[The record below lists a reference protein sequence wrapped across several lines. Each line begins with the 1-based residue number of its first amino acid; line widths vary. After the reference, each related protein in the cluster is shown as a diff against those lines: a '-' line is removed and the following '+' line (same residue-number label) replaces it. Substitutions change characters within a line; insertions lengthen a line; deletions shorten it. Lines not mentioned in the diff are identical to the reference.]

1 MNNFERSDP
10 KYVDWS
16 KNNNNMKKQYQKPQ
30 MAVVK
35 LRHRTNLLVV
45 SNAQGN
51 AFNGGVTGSA
61 GQGRA
66 HELDGIDD
74 EW

>member
-1 MNNFERSDP
+1 MLKVKLN
-10 KYVDWS
+10 S
-16 KNNNNMKKQYQKPQ
+16 KDMKKDYVKPQ

-35 LRHRTNLLVV
+35 LRHRANLLVV

-51 AFNGGVTGSA
+51 AFNGGVSGSA

>member
-1 MNNFERSDP
+1 MGNYMEIIC
-10 KYVDWS
+10 S
-16 KNNNNMKKQYQKPQ
+16 KKKDMKKQYQKPQ

-35 LRHRTNLLVV
+35 LKHRANLLVAT
-45 SNAQGN
+45 STNGN
-51 AFNGGVTGSA
+51 AFNGSVSGSA

-66 HELDGIDD
+66 RELDWVDD

>member
-1 MNNFERSDP
+1 
-10 KYVDWS
+10 
-16 KNNNNMKKQYQKPQ
+16 MKKDYVKPQ

-35 LRHRTNLLVV
+35 LRHRANLLLIA
-45 SNAQGN
+45 SHTQGN
-51 AFNGGVTGSA
+51 AFNGGVSGSN

-66 HELDGIDD
+66 RELDGIDD

>member
-1 MNNFERSDP
+1 
-10 KYVDWS
+10 
-16 KNNNNMKKQYQKPQ
+16 MKKQYQKPQ

-35 LRHRTNLLVV
+35 LKHRANLLVV

-51 AFNGGVTGSA
+51 AFNGSVSGSS

>member
-1 MNNFERSDP
+1 
-10 KYVDWS
+10 
-16 KNNNNMKKQYQKPQ
+16 MKKQYQKPQ

-35 LRHRTNLLVV
+35 FKHRANLLVT
-45 SNAQGN
+45 SDQNYNATGN
-51 AFNGGVTGSA
+51 AFNGGVTGSS

-66 HELDGIDD
+66 RELDWVDD

>member
-1 MNNFERSDP
+1 MLKVKLN
-10 KYVDWS
+10 S
-16 KNNNNMKKQYQKPQ
+16 KDMKKDYVKPQ

-35 LRHRTNLLVV
+35 LKNRVNLLVV

-51 AFNGGVTGSA
+51 AFNGSVSGSN

>member
-1 MNNFERSDP
+1 MLKEKLN
-10 KYVDWS
+10 S
-16 KNNNNMKKQYQKPQ
+16 KDMKKDYVKPQ

-35 LRHRTNLLVV
+35 LRHRANLLLNT
-45 SNAQGN
+45 SGN
-51 AFNGGVTGSA
+51 AFSGGVTGSN
-61 GQGRA
+61 GEGRA

>member
-1 MNNFERSDP
+1 
-10 KYVDWS
+10 
-16 KNNNNMKKQYQKPQ
+16 MKKDYVKPQ

-35 LRHRTNLLVV
+35 LRHRANLLLNT
-45 SNAQGN
+45 SGN
-51 AFNGGVTGSA
+51 AFSGGVTGSN
-61 GQGRA
+61 GEGRA

>member
-1 MNNFERSDP
+1 
-10 KYVDWS
+10 
-16 KNNNNMKKQYQKPQ
+16 MKKQYQKPQ

-35 LRHRTNLLVV
+35 LKHRANLLVN
-45 SNAQGN
+45 SNVTGN
-51 AFNGGVTGSA
+51 AFNGSITGSSS
-61 GQGRA
+61 QGRA

>member
-1 MNNFERSDP
+1 MWKVKLN
-10 KYVDWS
+10 S
-16 KNNNNMKKQYQKPQ
+16 KDMKKDYVKPQ

-51 AFNGGVTGSA
+51 AFNGGVTGSN